1 LTSSYVQ
8 SPSSDNGAVPETES
22 FQVETFAA
30 APVMESTDIN
40 VQVQPALENEEVQLD
55 QPVSDDYEEEQH
67 LSDDDDDDE
76 ITLPNTNVVKEKDV
90 SGADSP
96 QTFTDSTSDQ
106 IDIKTFWPAFLDHL
120 IHERLNIGSFLSL
133 ACPFHTSVDTIDL
146 KFSPAYRFQ
155 YLEVT
160 KKNVR
165 DEIEQI
171 LNKFAKRALQLNITI
186 ESKPIENGQ
195 NTFIQSIGKIPSTID
210 DEIEREPII
219 HTILEVFDGEV
230 LN

>member
-1 LTSSYVQ
+1 
-8 SPSSDNGAVPETES
+8 
-22 FQVETFAA
+22 
-30 APVMESTDIN
+30 MESADIDL
-40 VQVQPALENEEVQLD
+40 QQMQPAVENE
-55 QPVSDDYEEEQH
+55 VSKQEQFISDEYSEQQ
-67 LSDDDDDDE
+67 LSDIDDNDDNE
-76 ITLPNTNVVKEKDV
+76 SVFTNNNVVKEKDV
-90 SGADSP
+90 TVADNL
-96 QTFTDSTSDQ
+96 QTFTDSTSEQ
-106 IDIKTFWPAFLDHL
+106 IDIKIFWPAFLDHL

-133 ACPFHTSVDTIDL
+133 ACPFHTSTDTIDL

-160 KKNVR
+160 KKNIR

-171 LNKFAKRALQLNITI
+171 LNKFAKRTLQLNITI

-195 NTFIQSIGKIPSTID
+195 NTFMKSIAKIPSTID

-219 HTILEVFDGEV
+219 QTILEIFDGEV